1 MNQSFS
7 VRALRGSA
15 WAIFSALFPNLIAM
29 VVFVVTS
36 RILSPSDFGAVA
48 IATSISLLVA
58 ALIPAGYGEAL
69 VQRQDMQPAH
79 AQTVFTACLFSGIVF
94 YIGLF
99 LARDELAALFS
110 LPSLAIILP
119 VMAVRVIFDAIAVV
133 PNALIARSMS
143 FHLLAARTVTAT
155 LLSSLVAIA
164 LVYTGF
170 GLWALVASQVAGSI
184 AIAVASLWASGWRP
198 NFRYSHQAFRE
209 LTGYGLYS
217 SGTKTLQTVIA
228 QSDSAIIGFFLGPAQ
243 VGLYNFARRI
253 YSILNENLSGALNT
267 VAHPTFSGIQSDKE
281 RVRRGFALATFLSSA
296 VSFPMFI
303 GLAVVCDR
311 LIPMLFGE
319 KWMDATLLVR
329 IFCIHGLISCIGLLQ
344 AGLIRS
350 QGRARWWFYYS
361 LANGISSI
369 IIIAT
374 CAQFGAAIM
383 LGVNVIKSYLLWPTS
398 VIVTLK
404 ILEWNAPAYLRGF
417 AGPALASAGMVA
429 CIEGLRL
436 LVAFEDPLFAL
447 AGDIGVGVIAYAAL
461 LCLLSRSR
469 VVQIA
474 QLLRGAIRPNKPA

>member
-7 VRALRGSA
+7 VKALRGSA

-29 VVFVVTS
+29 LVFVVTS

-48 IATSISLLVA
+48 IATSVSLLVA
-58 ALIPAGYGEAL
+58 AFIPAGYGEAL
-69 VQRQDMQPAH
+69 VQRPDVQPVH
-79 AQTVFTACLFSGIVF
+79 PQTVFTACLASGIVF
-94 YIGLF
+94 YIVLF
-99 LARDELAALFS
+99 LLRDEMAEVFGLPLLAV
-110 LPSLAIILP
+110 ILP

-155 LLSSLVAIA
+155 LFSSLLAIV
-164 LVYTGF
+164 LVVTGF
-170 GLWALVASQVAGSI
+170 GLWALVASQVAGSVAI
-184 AIAVASLWASGWRP
+184 AIASLWASGWRP
-198 NFRYSHQAFRE
+198 NFKYSHSAFRE
-209 LTGYGLYS
+209 LTSYGLYS

-296 VSFPMFI
+296 ISFPMFI
-303 GLAVVCDR
+303 GLAVICDR
-311 LIPMLFGE
+311 LVPMLFGA
-319 KWMDATLLVR
+319 KWMDATLLIR
-329 IFCIHGLISCIGLLQ
+329 IFCVHGLISCIGLLQ

-361 LANGISSI
+361 LVNGISSI

-374 CAQFGAAIM
+374 CAQFGAATM
-383 LGVNVIKSYLLWPTS
+383 LAVNVIKSYLLWPTS

-404 ILEWNAPAYLRGF
+404 ILEWNGASYLRGF
-417 AGPALASAGMVA
+417 VGPALATAGMAA
-429 CIEGLRL
+429 CIETVRILHPFDKPGL
-436 LVAFEDPLFAL
+436 AL
-447 AGDIGVGVIAYAAL
+447 TSDIVVGALSYTIL
-461 LCLLSRSR
+461 LCLFSRSR
-469 VVQIA
+469 VIQIV
-474 QLLRGAIRPNKPA
+474 QLLRGAIRPNKTT